1 MIADSLPSPQD
12 EITSFTEYAR
22 CRLFSL
28 WRQPTVRREVAL
40 VVGLLALLF
49 APALLTWWRRWTLP
63 DSPQGYAVFV
73 LPLALAW
80 LWLVRY
86 RIVLPEFDA
95 LNERFTENSV
105 LRFLLEEEPEPA
117 RRRLWPFLLGALL
130 TLFAYW
136 TGEPAFTCTA
146 FIALLAG
153 LVVYRLGTQACRV
166 VAFPLL
172 LLLTMI
178 PLPNMLFDMVFTRGQ
193 HVVFK
198 MVTHL
203 LQIFGLPA
211 DLAIEG
217 NPLQLGSGTSAYQ
230 LYAAHTGVGFA
241 EAGVFL
247 LVTIWFLSLV
257 AAPLRARLMALLF
270 GFFWISALLV
280 LRLTL
285 LGWIG
290 TQDGELAAS
299 LSGLTRWL
307 LPVIGV
313 AGQWFL
319 LRLFK
324 CRTLSEWVS
333 PEREKAGDAG
343 PVEVPLY
350 PAPARYRTRL
360 LGILGAVTALS
371 LTAYAVTKT
380 QAAAEPIPE
389 LPAQVETWKR
399 SPARLPQ
406 GDAQRDHPP
415 AAYSLYL
422 SGEQVPVQV
431 SVARATTLNAFR
443 APYRYL
449 LGPDGMLIHGQEM
462 SIPREGERLP
472 VHQLMILQDR
482 DDLLAAIHWT
492 QFRGDEPILD
502 PLDVPGTIADTLLTH
517 RPLYVC
523 DVWMA
528 LNRDVE
534 FDKVKSQLIHFAD
547 RLDAQIRS
555 GKP

>member
-1 MIADSLPSPQD
+1 MIADPIPPPQD
-12 EITSFTEYAR
+12 EITTATEYAR

-28 WRQPTVRREVAL
+28 WRQPAVRREVAL
-40 VVGLLALLF
+40 VIGLLVALF
-49 APALLTWWRRWTLP
+49 APALLSWWRRWTLP
-63 DSPQGYAVFV
+63 DSPQGYAIFV

-80 LWLVRY
+80 LWLYRY
-86 RIVLPEFDA
+86 RIVLPEFDS
-95 LNERFTENSV
+95 LNDRFTENSV

-117 RRRLWPFLLGALL
+117 HRRLWPFLLGALL

-136 TGEPAFTCTA
+136 TGEPAFTCVA

-172 LLLTMI
+172 FLLTMI
-178 PLPNMLFDMVFTRGQ
+178 PLPNMLFDLIFTRGQ

-211 DLAIEG
+211 ELAVES
-217 NPLQLGSGTSAYQ
+217 NPLHLGSGSAAYD

-241 EAGVFL
+241 EAGAFL

-257 AAPLRARLMALLF
+257 AAPLRAKLIALLF
-270 GFFWISALLV
+270 GLFWISALLA
-280 LRLTL
+280 LRLTF

-290 TQDGELAAS
+290 TLDKELVVS

-307 LPVIGV
+307 LPLIGLI
-313 AGQWFL
+313 GQWFL

-333 PEREKAGDAG
+333 LEKEQAGDAR
-343 PVEVPLY
+343 PVAVPLY
-350 PAPARYRTRL
+350 PAPPRYRARL
-360 LGILGAVTALS
+360 LGVLGTVTALS
-371 LTAYAVTKT
+371 LTAYAFTKA
-380 QAAAEPIPE
+380 QAAAAPIPR
-389 LPAQVETWKR
+389 LPAQVGDWKR
-399 SPARLPQ
+399 SPAIPPR

-422 SGEQVPVQV
+422 SGEQIPVQV

-449 LGPDGMLIHGQEM
+449 LGPDGMLINGQEM
-462 SIPREGERLP
+462 SIPREGDRLP
-472 VHQLMILQDR
+472 VHQLLIAQDR
-482 DDLLAAIHWT
+482 DDIIVVVHWT
-492 QFRGDEPILD
+492 QFLGEEPILD
-502 PLDVPGTIADTLLTH
+502 PLDVPSTIANALLTH

-523 DVWMA
+523 DVWSA
-528 LNRDVE
+528 LNRNVE
-534 FDKVKSQLIHFAD
+534 FDKVKSQLVRFAD
-547 RLDAQIRS
+547 QLDAQIRA
-555 GKP
+555 GR